1 MKNAYLKITTGS
13 VITWIDAYP
22 GAALKN
28 ILNQN
33 QTL

>member
-1 MKNAYLKITTGS
+1 MTNAYLKITTGS
-13 VITWIDAYP
+13 EIPWIDAHP
-22 GAALKN
+22 GTALKN